1 MNCLPPT
8 SGLQPPCS
16 LRTRQSPAAARLI
29 ALLMLVGYCCVASGA
44 EKAESPADLQ
54 FDFVEGLF
62 RDKIRK
68 QCIVEAD
75 KFLKAYPNDPRAS
88 RVWFYLGECHYEEKR
103 YDAALPAFEAAAK
116 DEKLTMRPIVLYRI
130 GDCRFRLGNL
140 AGAAE
145 PLRAFLAS
153 DLTVPDHRRF
163 IVHARYALAR
173 CEFSQRRFA
182 EALPLF
188 EQVLVDPSPENTY
201 KAYVLLP
208 IGDCLLALGKM
219 DEALGRYRE
228 LEAFLDAA
236 LKAKPEGEA
245 AKAQAEMLARV
256 RTQIASLL
264 LTQKKHEEALAVLG
278 KVDAAGPLGA
288 EVLYGRAQALF
299 FLQRYQEAL
308 APALEY
314 LKRFPQGN
322 FLISTLYI
330 AGECSYRTDRFAE
343 AEQHYAA
350 LLAADKTGKDPARE
364 AAAFGRAAAAYRQG
378 QARAKEAEA
387 AAEAFLKDFP
397 QSQRAPEA
405 VFFHAE
411 AAFWLGQHAEALER
425 YKKVP
430 VNTPYAENVCHQIA
444 VCLDLLKRYDEAA
457 GAYEDYLKRYPS
469 GSYAQSALDRAARLR
484 GQLNQYEKAAALY
497 GEFFKRYANTDPKT
511 AEEFL
516 YRKGACEYELKQYD
530 AMFATFSTYF
540 DRYRAGVH
548 KGDVLYFLA
557 WYHSEIKQQCEAAVP
572 LYELCGNIPGAY
584 QKRALRL
591 LAHTFVKLGK
601 ARFAAKQP
609 KEGSE
614 QFLKA
619 AETFLQLMRK
629 DPETLSD
636 ASEYLWTA
644 EVFREQRRPAEAV
657 EAFEALLK
665 RFPAEAS
672 PYVIYWLGELSLNLP
687 KPDYERAKKYFTDF
701 VAKFPNH
708 ELLIW
713 AKFGLAETLKGAGDT
728 DGAWPLY
735 QQVEQLAP
743 NAVGDPTTR
752 DGLML
757 RCQLQM
763 GRMAFDKKNWEFAQK
778 YLLRVA
784 MLATG
789 EEAAE
794 ARYKAGLATLQLG
807 DTDAAMAIWNRLIQL
822 FAKSPWTEQL
832 LKELEQHKLRMAPD
846 GKSLEKRT

>member
-1 MNCLPPT
+1 MEARRLIVQ
-8 SGLQPPCS
+8 L
-16 LRTRQSPAAARLI
+16 AAALVW
-29 ALLMLVGYCCVASGA
+29 LLMPLCAVGGERADA
-44 EKAESPADLQ
+44 AADLQ

-62 RDKIRK
+62 RDKLRK
-68 QCIVEAD
+68 QCLAEAD

-103 YDAALPAFEAAAK
+103 YEAALPAFEAAAK
-116 DEKLTMRPIVLYRI
+116 DEQLAMRPVVLYRV

-145 PLRAFLAS
+145 PLRAFLAA
-153 DLTVPDHRRF
+153 DLAVPDHRRF

-173 CEFSQRRFA
+173 AEFAQRRFA

-188 EQVLVDPSPENTY
+188 EQVLVDPSPENSY
-201 KAYVLLP
+201 GAYVLLP
-208 IGDCLLALGKM
+208 IGDCLLALGKT
-219 DEALGRYRE
+219 DAALARYRE

-236 LKAKPEGEA
+236 LKAKPAGPD
-245 AKAQAEMLARV
+245 AKSQEELLARV
-256 RTQIASLL
+256 RTQAASLL
-264 LTQKKHEEALAVLG
+264 LTQKKHEEALGLLG

-299 FLQRYQEAL
+299 FLGRYQEAL

-330 AGECSYRTDRFAE
+330 AGESCYRTERFAE
-343 AEQHYAA
+343 AEGHYAA

-364 AAAFGRAAAAYRQG
+364 AAAFGRAASAYRQG
-378 QARAKEAEA
+378 VPRAKEAAA
-387 AAEAFLKDFP
+387 AAEAFLKEYP
-397 QSQRAPEA
+397 ESGRAPNA
-405 VFFHAE
+405 VYFLAE
-411 AAFWLGQHAEALER
+411 AAFWLGQHEAALASYR
-425 YKKVP
+425 KVP
-430 VNTPYAENVCHQIA
+430 ANSPYAEGTCHQIA

-457 GAYEDYLKRYPS
+457 GAYEDYLKRYAA
-469 GSYAQSALDRAARLR
+469 GRHAQGALDRAARLR
-484 GQLNQYEKAAALY
+484 GQLNQYAKAAELY
-497 GEFFKRYANTDPKT
+497 GEFFKRYANADPKT

-557 WYHSEIKQQCEAAVP
+557 WYHSEVKGQFEAAVP

-591 LAHTFVKLGK
+591 LAHTHVKLGK
-601 ARFAAKQP
+601 ARFVAKQP
-609 KEGSE
+609 KEGNE
-614 QFLKA
+614 HFLKA
-619 AETFLQLMRK
+619 AETFLGLIREAP
-629 DPETLSD
+629 DVLAD
-636 ASEYLWTA
+636 APEYLWTA

-657 EAFEALLK
+657 EAFEALVK
-665 RFPAEAS
+665 RFPDEAK
-672 PYVIYWLGELSLNLP
+672 PYVIYWLGELSLNFP
-687 KPDYERAKKYFTDF
+687 QPDHARAKKYFEDF
-701 VAKFPNH
+701 VEKFPNH

-713 AKFGLAETLKGAGDT
+713 AKFGLAETHKALGGD
-728 DGAWPLY
+728 DAAWPLY

-743 NAVGDPTTR
+743 NAIGDPATR

-763 GRMAFDKKNWEFAQK
+763 GRMAFEKKNWEFAQK

-794 ARYKAGLATLQLG
+794 ARHKAGVATFHLG
-807 DTDAAMAIWNRLIQL
+807 DQGAAIAIWNRLLAL
-822 FAKSPWTEQL
+822 FPKSPWTEQL
-832 LKELEQHKLRMAPD
+832 LKELDQYQLRPAPD